1 MEKKIGWKNREIT
14 TVLRDLAVNN
24 FDLTRK
30 IAKIILLKKSWNYD
44 DFTVYIY

>member
-1 MEKKIGWKNREIT
+1 MKKKMVEKNREIT

-30 IAKIILLKKSWNYD
+30 IAKIILLKKS
-44 DFTVYIY
+44 